1 MRSTFKVLF
10 YVKKGSEKPNGNLPL
25 MCRITV
31 DGEIKQFSCKMDVL
45 VLQGL
50 HNKITELYDM
60 TDDFY
65 IFFDSTMVS
74 VQSEAFYVGESIIG
88 QNNDIL

>member
-1 MRSTFKVLF
+1 
-10 YVKKGSEKPNGNLPL
+10 
-25 MCRITV
+25 
-31 DGEIKQFSCKMDVL
+31 
-45 VLQGL
+45 
-50 HNKITELYDM
+50 M

>member
-31 DGEIKQFSCKMDVL
+31 DGEIKQFSCKMDVPPRL
-45 VLQGL
+45 WDQINQRMCTCISGSLR
-50 HNKITELYDM
+50 
-60 TDDFY
+60 
-65 IFFDSTMVS
+65 SR
-74 VQSEAFYVGESIIG
+74 
-88 QNNDIL
+88 